1 MEPIQYPVIEV
12 PGRGIYKVKFG
23 MGAQYTL
30 ESELGITPQQF
41 SAELQRWVP
50 KKKLDDQGKEVLGE
64 DGKPIIEQ
72 PGYVGPSFLFKV
84 LSACLEG
91 QGLKIH
97 PRELADCFEYHQL
110 PDVARVVAEAF
121 SKTRWSAQ
129 TPAQE
134 PATQAEPTLRPN

>member
-12 PGRGIYKVKFG
+12 PGKGTYKVKFG

-30 ESELGITPQQF
+30 ESDLGMTPQLFAVEIQK
-41 SAELQRWVP
+41 WPP
-50 KKKLDDQGKEVLGE
+50 KKKLDAKGNEIIGE
-64 DGKPIIEQ
+64 DGKPEMI

-91 QGLKIH
+91 QGLKIS
-97 PRELADCFEYHQL
+97 PRELADCFEMHQITE
-110 PDVARVVAEAF
+110 VARIVAEAF

-129 TPAQE
+129 TPVQE
-134 PATQAEPTLRPN
+134 PATAPDPTLRPN

>member
-12 PGRGIYKVKFG
+12 PGKGTYKVKFG

-30 ESELGITPQQF
+30 ESELGMTPQQF
-41 SAELQRWVP
+41 AVEIQKWPP
-50 KKKLDDQGKEVLGE
+50 KKQLDSQGAEVLDA
-64 DGKPIIEQ
+64 DGKPVMI

-84 LSACLEG
+84 LAACLEG

-97 PRELADCFEYHQL
+97 PRELADCFELHQIA
-110 PDVARVVAEAF
+110 DVARIVAEAF

-129 TPAQE
+129 TPVQE
-134 PATQAEPTLRPN
+134 SATAPDPILRPN